1 MEKEKFQDIYGYLNQ
16 YPPELRERMQELRRI
31 IREEAPQATE
41 RISWGMPTFYFKG
54 NLVHFALHK
63 VPIGF
68 YPGDSGVRR
77 FEDQLG
83 EYKHSKGAIQFPLSR
98 PLPVELIR
106 KIVAFRVKENMGE
119 IV

>member
-1 MEKEKFQDIYGYLNQ
+1 MEKEKFQDIDGYLNQ

-63 VPIGF
+63 AQ
-68 YPGDSGVRR
+68 YR
-77 FEDQLG
+77 L
-83 EYKHSKGAIQFPLSR
+83 LSR
-98 PLPVELIR
+98 RQRRPPI
-106 KIVAFRVKENMGE
+106 
-119 IV
+119 